1 VVIVDGPLLNSD
13 EVAAWKR
20 RDLVYTYELLIIAR
34 NKGGE
39 YSKSVCGRFYGP
51 NEDPHVC

>member
-1 VVIVDGPLLNSD
+1 MVIVDGPLLNSD